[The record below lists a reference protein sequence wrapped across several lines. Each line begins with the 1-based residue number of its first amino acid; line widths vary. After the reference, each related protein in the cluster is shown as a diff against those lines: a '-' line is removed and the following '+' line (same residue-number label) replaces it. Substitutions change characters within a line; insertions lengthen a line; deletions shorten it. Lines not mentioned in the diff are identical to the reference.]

1 MSDNIATRYY
11 GAGKV
16 PILTF
21 GYYEKVLGAIY
32 NRPFEIE
39 NDSMAQ
45 LLEEV
50 MGLVDVG
57 EYLGCMHVLY
67 RTIDSMLVEH
77 GQLLYR
83 SVASNPVPWGELAI
97 RIHSTTIAREA
108 IIHLTGQW
116 KKLDVVLKQQIN
128 PKLLQLVE
136 KKYVDLDKL
145 KEKIEKNLANWYPS
159 NLQREITAADD
170 RKVRHSYASEVIN
183 WLSLQVF
190 RQWFSNAVVNGVN
203 RCAADGGWSF
213 FLALSK
219 ADQSYLDAKDM
230 KKWHEKFPMTGR
242 SSHNIVKHLD
252 DIKIEVKQY
261 VMPLFLNFSHLNITD
276 WPVNYFT
283 CTVVEREDIR
293 NLFNSEQNFEWGQP
307 ANDYIDDYG
316 YKLLVPTK
324 SGLSLDSSP
333 LASKKLRQV

>member
-1 MSDNIATRYY
+1 
-11 GAGKV
+11 
-16 PILTF
+16 LTF

-32 NRPFEIE
+32 NRPLEVV
-39 NDSMAQ
+39 NDNMAE

-67 RTIDSMLVEH
+67 RTIDSMLTEH

-83 SVASNPVPWGELAI
+83 SVASNPVQWGELAV
-97 RIHSTTIAREA
+97 RVHSTAIAREA

-116 KKLDVVLKQQIN
+116 KKIDVISKQRIS

-136 KKYVDLDKL
+136 KKDADLDEV
-145 KEKIEKNLANWYPS
+145 KEKIERNLANWYPT
-159 NLQREITAADD
+159 NLQRELTATDE
-170 RKVRHSYASEVIN
+170 RKSRHSYANEVIH

-203 RCAADGGWSF
+203 RSAADGGWSF
-213 FLALSK
+213 FLALSM
-219 ADQSYLDAKDM
+219 AGQSYLNAKDM

-242 SSHNIVKHLD
+242 SSHNIIKHLD
-252 DIKIEVKQY
+252 DIKIEVQQY
-261 VMPLFLNFSHLNITD
+261 VMPLFTNFSHLDTTH

-283 CTVVEREDIR
+283 CTVVERDDVK
-293 NLFNSEQNFEWGQP
+293 NLFDAEQDFEWNHP
-307 ANDYIDDYG
+307 ANNYIDDHVHM
-316 YKLLVPTK
+316 LPTTECNLFVDTSTPDEEK
-324 SGLSLDSSP
+324 AASS
-333 LASKKLRQV
+333 ASSN